1 MGGQGTA
8 QSQGERERHTSCA
21 NLSNKGEGTAHLQTP
36 SFGKVE
42 LNMSLVGVEVGA
54 SLQD

>member
-1 MGGQGTA
+1 MRGQGTA

-21 NLSNKGEGTAHLQTP
+21 SLSNKGEGTAHLQTP
-36 SFGKVE
+36 SFGKV
-42 LNMSLVGVEVGA
+42 GVEVGA